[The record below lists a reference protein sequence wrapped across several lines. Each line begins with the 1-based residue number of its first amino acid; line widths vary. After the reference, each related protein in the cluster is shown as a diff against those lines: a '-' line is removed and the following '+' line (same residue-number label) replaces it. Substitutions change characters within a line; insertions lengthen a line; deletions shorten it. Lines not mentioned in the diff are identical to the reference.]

1 MPGSRTLWPLVLL
14 LAQQPAPLA
23 VRSADELYPPVRAAE
38 VVRFFSLDTDE
49 PDLAKLSAGLS
60 ELGAELVYGPR
71 TTEAR
76 PGFSFFAVRAPAG
89 ESAKKLALAL
99 RRGGAAAHELECVAF
114 DGREGGDSRVAVGGA
129 SFTTRDFVMGIS
141 SDIVWFDC
149 VGAWSQ
155 FYGLPGKLEP
165 DEIAERY
172 RKLYAPYGGGRIGQ
186 VVRESFRWTLAATP
200 DEKTRARLL
209 KAVQKLEGVHE
220 ARLEGNVLGV
230 TVELA
235 GLLASGVAGKIPAA
249 EGEVL
254 DQAGRETPRVAF
266 STRPLHDLLAA
277 EKLVP

>member
-1 MPGSRTLWPLVLL
+1 MSGWRTFWALALP
-14 LAQQPAPLA
+14 LAQAPGPVA
-23 VRSADELYPPVRAAE
+23 PRGVDELYPLVRAE
-38 VVRFFSLDTDE
+38 QVIRFFSLDTDE
-49 PDLAKLSAGLS
+49 PDLARLNAGLS

-76 PGFSFFAVRAPAG
+76 PGFSFFAVRAPSG
-89 ESAKKLALAL
+89 ESARKLALAL

-114 DGREGGDSRVAVGGA
+114 DGREGSDSRVAVGGA

-155 FYGLPGKLEP
+155 FYGLPGP
-165 DEIAERY
+165 DELAERY
-172 RKLYAPYGGGRIGQ
+172 KKLYAPYGGGRIGQ

-200 DEKTRARLL
+200 DDRTRARLL
-209 KAVQKLEGVHE
+209 KAVHKLQGVHE
-220 ARLEGNVLGV
+220 ARLDGNILGV
-230 TVELA
+230 TVELV
-235 GLLASGVAGKIPAA
+235 GLLTSGLAGNIPAG

-254 DQAGRETPRVAF
+254 DQIGREAPRLAF
-266 STRPLHDLLAA
+266 DTRPLHDLLAA